1 MGVPTLD
8 TTFNNS
14 NGVNTVSLFTK
25 TSEFEY
31 ELVILTILQ
40 ISCTVQVVH
49 RNLNP
54 VWQERFQF
62 IVEDAS
68 QDMLMAKVWDH
79 DTFGR
84 VKSLL

>member
-1 MGVPTLD
+1 MSP
-8 TTFNNS
+8 FS
-14 NGVNTVSLFTK
+14 K
-25 TSEFEY
+25 TSDFECGPVVLIY
-31 ELVILTILQ
+31 PSNLHT
-40 ISCTVQVVH
+40 TQVVH

-62 IVEDAS
+62 LVEDAS

-84 VKSLL
+84 VKFLFCDSLMLYEVQTCLL

>member
-1 MGVPTLD
+1 MSP
-8 TTFNNS
+8 FA
-14 NGVNTVSLFTK
+14 K
-25 TSEFEY
+25 ISEFECERVVLIY
-31 ELVILTILQ
+31 HSNL
-40 ISCTVQVVH
+40 CTVQVVH

-62 IVEDAS
+62 VVEDAS

>member
-1 MGVPTLD
+1 MVLRYMRHL
-8 TTFNNS
+8 TT
-14 NGVNTVSLFTK
+14 GMVSTQCHPFAK
-25 TSEFEY
+25 TSEFECERVVLIY
-31 ELVILTILQ
+31 PSNL
-40 ISCTVQVVH
+40 CTVQVVH

-62 IVEDAS
+62 VVEDAS